1 MKQQITP
8 GVVDLEVKD
17 NNADFATPTRRKH
30 RQWGGA
36 FLGLLFGMAGLT
48 LGRLGQ
54 LYPAFDVFAQF
65 SAQLIFV
72 VFAFA
77 FATFMPKYKALI
89 GIVLFIMMCVAYG
102 AWPIYFS
109 GDVTKGPFPMA
120 AGERAIRVAHFN
132 TYIRN
137 TDLAATAREI
147 ERLDA
152 DVVTLV
158 EFDGSKRPVLQNLL
172 RSYPFQYICDD
183 VPYCHL
189 AIVSKHPILAVSAKG
204 LWDGPAFIN
213 AKLGGAMQGLTVY
226 GVHTTRFPRSRA
238 QLRQIRAMVRHLEGQ
253 TGDMIVMGDFNATP
267 FSRITTTL
275 EQGAGL
281 SRVTHMPTWPS
292 TYGLP
297 QLAIDHVFVSP
308 NIRVLAD
315 QQVGNPSG
323 SDHFPIVM
331 TLGYTPK

>member
-1 MKQQITP
+1 MKQQINP

-17 NNADFATPTRRKH
+17 DNSDLPSPKRRQH

-36 FLGLLFGMAGLT
+36 FLGLLFGMGGLA

-65 SAQLIFV
+65 SVQFIFV
-72 VFAFA
+72 VFAFS

-89 GIVLFIMMCVAYG
+89 GVVLFVMMSVAYG
-102 AWPIYFS
+102 AWPIYVS

-120 AGERAIRVAHFN
+120 SGERAIKVAHYN
-132 TYIRN
+132 TFVWN
-137 TDLAATAREI
+137 NDLAAVTKEI

-152 DVVTLV
+152 DVVTLI
-158 EFDGSKRPVLQNLL
+158 EFDSSKRPVLQSLL
-172 RSYPFQYICDD
+172 RSYPFQYFCDD

-204 LWDGPAFIN
+204 LWEGPAFIS
-213 AKLGGAMQGLTVY
+213 AQLGGAMQGLTVY

-238 QLRQIRAMVRHLEGQ
+238 QLKQIRAMVRYLESQ
-253 TGDMIVMGDFNATP
+253 SGDMIVMGDFNATP
-267 FSRITTTL
+267 FSRITATL
-275 EQGAGL
+275 EQGTGL
-281 SRVTHMPTWPS
+281 SRVTHMPTWPA

-297 QLAIDHVFVSP
+297 LLAIDHVFVSSK
-308 NIRVLAD
+308 IRVLAD
-315 QQVGNPSG
+315 QQIGNPAG